1 MSEVS
6 ATPISLKCKI
16 CGGDIANDYL
26 VGSCVCTYCG
36 NKWPLAELVPD
47 YTKYS
52 DAISKIN
59 RANDLL
65 AGEPRIET
73 IEQAKLLFREASAA
87 CSAYTGPIAA
97 DLMNVCRDGLATTD
111 KIRTYIKA
119 KKFYDKKS
127 YSSAKS
133 EFKKIT
139 GFKDSDA
146 LLKVCEE
153 EIQKG
158 RKKRIPLAVIVGM
171 VIPAVLCVILKEVV
185 GLPFLALIP
194 IFLLGSAGVGYLIY
208 RGGALAIVIDIL
220 SFLSAVPL
228 TVFMILAYGLHV
240 PTVPSA
246 IIAVAGPIVLIAIFG
261 IMVERKT

>member
-6 ATPISLKCKI
+6 ATPITLKCKI
-16 CGGDIANDYL
+16 CGGDIVNDYL
-26 VGSCVCTYCG
+26 AGSCVCAHCG

-47 YTKYS
+47 YSRYTHV
-52 DAISKIN
+52 ITKIN
-59 RANDLL
+59 QANDLL

-73 IEQAKLLFREASAA
+73 LEQAKLLFQSASRE
-87 CSAYTGPIAA
+87 CDTFTGPIAT
-97 DLMNVCRDGLATTD
+97 DLIKVCRDGQTAIQNL
-111 KIRTYIKA
+111 KIYAKA
-119 KKFYDKKS
+119 KKQYDKKS

-133 EFKKIT
+133 EFKKIP
-139 GFKDSDA
+139 GFKDSDE
-146 LLKVCEE
+146 LLKNCEV
-153 EIQKG
+153 EIEKG

-185 GLPFLALIP
+185 GIPLLALIP
-194 IFLLGSAGVGYLIY
+194 IFLLCSAGVGYLIY

-228 TVFMILAYGLHV
+228 ILFMILAYGFHV